1 MDFINNF
8 INNSNNKTNVK
19 VTLYL
24 FDALCQNK
32 RMQIESEKNRL
43 LEVLDQIPDFYL
55 EMKWDFESS
64 IIPLI
69 SRIAP
74 SGSRQ

>member
-1 MDFINNF
+1 M
-8 INNSNNKTNVK
+8 K

-24 FDALCQNK
+24 FDFLCQQK
-32 RMQIESEKNRL
+32 RLEIETEKNKL
-43 LEVLDQIPDFYL
+43 LEILDQIPDFYL

-69 SRIAP
+69 SHIAP
-74 SGSRQ
+74 SG